1 MYFCS
6 VNEGM
11 MKNPFVT
18 SGYEGPE
25 YFCDRDEETA
35 KLIRLLTN
43 GNNVVL
49 MSPRRMGKTGLLYH
63 AFQRAEIV
71 DEYHTFIIDIY
82 STKNKNEMVAEMGKV
97 ILNTLQSRSKKAFD
111 KFVRV
116 ATSLRPGVSFDP
128 WGNPTWNV
136 EVGNIQ
142 NADNTLDQIF
152 DYIRDSDRPC
162 LIAIDEFQQIA
173 HYPEKNVEAILRTYI
188 QRCSNANFVFSG
200 SERHLLAEMFSSPSR
215 PFYASTSTLN
225 LESINPL
232 KYDEFAR
239 THFEKARKQLA
250 DGVVGAIYDRFE
262 GVTWYVQK
270 VLNYLFADT
279 PIGAVC
285 GMDMIDVAVNEIV
298 KDNGTIYADLLY
310 QLTAKQKELLV
321 AINKEGKVKA
331 VTGSKFI
338 KKHHLTAASS
348 VQTTVRSLTDK
359 QLVTNHLGIYEVYDK
374 FFSIWL
380 LRL

>member
-1 MYFCS
+1 MP
-6 VNEGM
+6 
-11 MKNPFVT
+11 KNPFVT
-18 SGYEGPE
+18 SGYEGPD
-25 YFCDRDEETA
+25 YFCDRVEETE
-35 KLIRLLTN
+35 KLTRLLTN

-63 AFQRAEIV
+63 TFQQEAIKK
-71 DEYHTFIIDIY
+71 EYHTFIIDIY
-82 STKNKNEMVAEMGKV
+82 STKNLNELVAEMSKV
-97 ILNTLQSRSKKAFD
+97 ILNTLQTKGEKAFE
-111 KFVRV
+111 KFVRIV
-116 ATSLRPGVSFDP
+116 TSLRPGVSFDP
-128 WGNPTWNV
+128 FGNPNWNV
-136 EVGNIQ
+136 EVGTIQ
-142 NADNTLDQIF
+142 NSSATLDQIF
-152 DYIRDSDRPC
+152 EYINQSDQPC

-188 QRCSNANFVFSG
+188 QHCSNANFVFSG

-239 THFEKARKQLA
+239 THFEKAGKHLES
-250 DGVVGAIYDRFE
+250 GTVEMICDRFE
-262 GVTWYVQK
+262 GITWYIQK

-279 PIGAVC
+279 VPGETC
-285 GMDMIDVAVNEIV
+285 GNDMIDVAVVEIV

-310 QLTAKQKELLV
+310 QLTAKQKELLI

-338 KKHHLTAASS
+338 KKYHLTAASS
-348 VQTTVRSLTDK
+348 VQTTVRSLMDK
-359 QLVTNHLGIYEVYDK
+359 QLLTSHLGVYEVYDK

-380 LRL
+380 SRL

>member
-1 MYFCS
+1 MP
-6 VNEGM
+6 
-11 MKNPFVT
+11 KNPFVT
-18 SGYEGPE
+18 SGYEGPD
-25 YFCDRDEETA
+25 YFCDRVEETE
-35 KLIRLLTN
+35 KLTRLLTN

-63 AFQRAEIV
+63 TFQQEAIKK
-71 DEYHTFIIDIY
+71 EYHTFIIDIY
-82 STKNKNEMVAEMGKV
+82 STKNLNELVAEMSKV
-97 ILNTLQSRSKKAFD
+97 ILNTLQTKGEKAFE
-111 KFVRV
+111 KFVRIV
-116 ATSLRPGVSFDP
+116 TSLLPGVSFDP
-128 WGNPTWNV
+128 LGNPTWNV
-136 EVGNIQ
+136 EVGTIQ
-142 NADNTLDQIF
+142 NVDNTLDQIF
-152 DYIRDSDRPC
+152 DYIKQSDQPC

-188 QRCSNANFVFSG
+188 QHCSNANFVFSG

-239 THFEKARKQLA
+239 THFEKAGKHLES
-250 DGVVGAIYDRFE
+250 GTVEMICDRFE
-262 GVTWYVQK
+262 GITWYIQK

-279 PIGAVC
+279 VLGETC
-285 GMDMIDVAVNEIV
+285 GNDMIDVAVDEIV

-310 QLTAKQKELLV
+310 QLTAKQKELLI

-338 KKHHLTAASS
+338 KKYHLTAASS
-348 VQTTVRSLTDK
+348 VQTTIKSLMDK
-359 QLVTNHLGIYEVYDK
+359 QLVTRHLGIYEICDK
-374 FFSIWL
+374 FFGIWL
-380 LRL
+380 SRL

>member
-1 MYFCS
+1 MP
-6 VNEGM
+6 
-11 MKNPFVT
+11 KNPFVT

-25 YFCDRDEETA
+25 YFCDREEETE
-35 KLIRLLTN
+35 KLTRLLAN

-63 AFQRAEIV
+63 AFQQEEISM
-71 DEYHTFIIDIY
+71 EYHTFIIDIY
-82 STKNKNEMVAEMGKV
+82 STKNMNDMVAEMGKE
-97 ILNTLQSRSKKAFD
+97 ILNTLQSRNKKAFD

-142 NADNTLDQIF
+142 NADNTLEQIF
-152 DYIRDSDRPC
+152 DYIKQSDQPC
-162 LIAIDEFQQIA
+162 LVAIDEFQQIA

-188 QRCSNANFVFSG
+188 QHCCNANFVFSG

-225 LESINPL
+225 LGSISPL
-232 KYDEFAR
+232 RYDEFAR
-239 THFEKARKQLA
+239 AHFEKAGKHLA
-250 DGVVGAIYDRFE
+250 EGVVEAICNRFE
-262 GVTWYVQK
+262 GVTWYMQK

-279 PIGAVC
+279 ASGETC
-285 GMDMIDVAVNEIV
+285 EMDMIDVAVNEIV

-321 AINKEGKVKA
+321 AISKEGKVKA

-338 KKHHLTAASS
+338 KKHYLTAASS
-348 VQTTVRSLTDK
+348 VQTTVRSLMDK
-359 QLVTNHLGIYEVYDK
+359 QLVTSHLGIYEVYDK
-374 FFSIWL
+374 FFGIWL
-380 LRL
+380 SRL

>member
-1 MYFCS
+1 
-6 VNEGM
+6 

-18 SGYEGPE
+18 SGYEGPD
-25 YFCDRDEETA
+25 YFCDREEETA
-35 KLIRLLTN
+35 KLIRQLTN
-43 GNNVVL
+43 GNNVLL

-63 AFQRAEIV
+63 AFQQEEIRA
-71 DEYHTFIIDIY
+71 EYHTFIIDIY
-82 STKNKNEMVAEMGKV
+82 STKNMNEMVSEMGKV
-97 ILNTLQSRSKKAFD
+97 ILNTLQSKSKKAFD
-111 KFVRV
+111 KFVKV
-116 ATSLRPGVSFDP
+116 ATSLRPGVSFDH

-152 DYIRDSDRPC
+152 DYIGQSDRPC

-188 QRCSNANFVFSG
+188 QHCSNANFVFSG
-200 SERHLLAEMFSSPSR
+200 SERHLLAEMFSSPTR

-225 LESINPL
+225 LERISPS
-232 KYDEFAR
+232 KYAEFAKG
-239 THFEKARKQLA
+239 HFKNAGKHLEES
-250 DGVVGAIYDRFE
+250 VVEAICNRFD
-262 GVTWYVQK
+262 GVTWYMQK

-279 PIGAVC
+279 AFGEKC
-285 GMDMIDVAVNEIV
+285 EMDMIDVAVNEIV

-331 VTGSKFI
+331 ITGSKFI

-348 VQTTVRSLTDK
+348 VQTTVRSLVDK
-359 QLVTNHLGIYEVYDK
+359 QLVTTHLGVYEVYDK

-380 LRL
+380 SRL

>member
-1 MYFCS
+1 
-6 VNEGM
+6 M

-25 YFCDRDEETA
+25 YFCDREEETV
-35 KLIRLLTN
+35 KLIRMLTN

-63 AFQRAEIV
+63 VFQREEISS
-71 DEYHTFIIDIY
+71 EYHTFIIDIY
-82 STKNKNEMVAEMGKV
+82 STKNLNDLVAEMGKV
-97 ILNTLQSRSKKAFD
+97 ILNTLQSKSKKAFD
-111 KFVRV
+111 KFVRMV
-116 ATSLRPGVSFDP
+116 SSLRPGVSFDP

-142 NADNTLDQIF
+142 NTDNTLDQIF
-152 DYIRDSDRPC
+152 DYIKQSEQPC

-188 QRCSNANFVFSG
+188 QHCSNTNFVFSG
-200 SERHLLAEMFSSPSR
+200 SERHLLAEMFSSPAH

-225 LESINPL
+225 LECINPL
-232 KYDEFAR
+232 KYDEFAKA
-239 THFEKARKQLA
+239 HFEKAGKHLEV
-250 DGVVGAIYDRFE
+250 GVVEAICNRFE

-270 VLNYLFADT
+270 VLNYLFAGT
-279 PIGAVC
+279 ASGETC

-331 VTGSKFI
+331 ITGSKFI

-348 VQTTVRSLTDK
+348 VQTTIKSLMDK
-359 QLVTNHLGIYEVYDK
+359 QLVTIHLGVYEVYDK
-374 FFSIWL
+374 FFSFWL
-380 LRL
+380 SRL

>member
-1 MYFCS
+1 
-6 VNEGM
+6 

-25 YFCDRDEETA
+25 YFCDREEETA
-35 KLIRLLTN
+35 KLIRQLTN

-63 AFQRAEIV
+63 AFQQEEIRT
-71 DEYHTFIIDIY
+71 EYHTFIIDIY
-82 STKNKNEMVAEMGKV
+82 STKNMNDMVAEMG
-97 ILNTLQSRSKKAFD
+97 
-111 KFVRV
+111 
-116 ATSLRPGVSFDP
+116 
-128 WGNPTWNV
+128 GNPTWNV

-152 DYIRDSDRPC
+152 DYIKQSDQPC

-188 QRCSNANFVFSG
+188 QHCSNANFVFSG

-225 LESINPL
+225 LEHINPL

-239 THFEKARKQLA
+239 SHFEKVGKHLTE
-250 DGVVGAIYDRFE
+250 GVVEEICNRFE
-262 GVTWYVQK
+262 GITWYVQK
-270 VLNYLFADT
+270 ALNYLFADT
-279 PIGAVC
+279 ASGETC
-285 GMDMIDVAVNEIV
+285 EMDMIDVAVNEIV

-331 VTGSKFI
+331 ITGSKFI

-348 VQTTVRSLTDK
+348 VQTTVRSLMDK
-359 QLVTNHLGIYEVYDK
+359 QLVTSHLGIYEVYDK

-380 LRL
+380 SRL

>member
-1 MYFCS
+1 
-6 VNEGM
+6 

-25 YFCDRDEETA
+25 YFCDREEETA
-35 KLIRLLTN
+35 KLIRQLTN

-63 AFQRAEIV
+63 AFQQEEIRT
-71 DEYHTFIIDIY
+71 EYHTFIIDIY
-82 STKNKNEMVAEMGKV
+82 STKNKNDMVAEMGKV
-97 ILNTLQSRSKKAFD
+97 ILNTLQSKSKKAFD
-111 KFVRV
+111 KFVRI

-128 WGNPTWNV
+128 LGNPTWNV

-152 DYIRDSDRPC
+152 DYIKQSGQPC

-188 QRCSNANFVFSG
+188 QHCSNANFVFSG

-225 LESINPL
+225 LERINPL
-232 KYDEFAR
+232 KYDEFAK
-239 THFEKARKQLA
+239 THFEKSGKHFAE
-250 DGVVGAIYDRFE
+250 DVVEAICDRFE
-262 GVTWYVQK
+262 GITWYVQK

-279 PIGAVC
+279 ASGETC

-298 KDNGTIYADLLY
+298 KDNGMIYADLLY

-321 AINKEGKVKA
+321 SINKEGKVKA
-331 VTGSKFI
+331 ITGSKFI

-348 VQTTVRSLTDK
+348 VQTTVRSLIDK
-359 QLVTNHLGIYEVYDK
+359 QLVTSHLGIYEVYDK
-374 FFSIWL
+374 FFGIWL
-380 LRL
+380 SRL

>member
-1 MYFCS
+1 
-6 VNEGM
+6 M

-25 YFCDRDEETA
+25 YFCDREEETA
-35 KLIRLLTN
+35 KLIRMLTN

-63 AFQRAEIV
+63 AFQQEEIAS
-71 DEYHTFIIDIY
+71 EYHSFIIDIY
-82 STKNKNEMVAEMGKV
+82 STKNLNDLVAEMGKV
-97 ILNTLQSRSKKAFD
+97 ILNTLQSKSKKAFD

-116 ATSLRPGVSFDP
+116 ATSLRPGVSFDS

-152 DYIRDSDRPC
+152 DYIKQSDMRC
-162 LIAIDEFQQIA
+162 LVAIDEFQQIA

-188 QRCSNANFVFSG
+188 QHCSNAEFVFSG

-215 PFYASTSTLN
+215 PFYASTSTLS
-225 LESINPL
+225 LECINPL

-239 THFEKARKQLA
+239 THFEKAEKLLEA
-250 DGVVGAIYDRFE
+250 GVVEEICHRFE
-262 GVTWYVQK
+262 GVTWYIQK

-279 PIGAVC
+279 AFGETC
-285 GMDMIDVAVNEIV
+285 RMDMLDVTVNEIV

-310 QLTAKQKELLV
+310 QLTAKQKELLI

-348 VQTTVRSLTDK
+348 VQTTIKSLMDK
-359 QLVTNHLGIYEVYDK
+359 QLVTCHLGVYEVYDK

-380 LRL
+380 SRL

>member
-1 MYFCS
+1 
-6 VNEGM
+6 M

-25 YFCDRDEETA
+25 YFCDREEETA

-63 AFQRAEIV
+63 AFRQAGIV

-82 STKNKNEMVAEMGKV
+82 STKNLNELVAEMGKV

-111 KFVRV
+111 KFVKV

-128 WGNPTWNV
+128 FGNPNWNV
-136 EVGNIQ
+136 EVGTIQ
-142 NADNTLDQIF
+142 SPSVTLDQIF
-152 DYIRDSDRPC
+152 DYINQSEIPC
-162 LIAIDEFQQIA
+162 LVAIDEFQQIA

-188 QRCSNANFVFSG
+188 QHCSNANFVFSG
-200 SERHLLAEMFSSPSR
+200 SERHLLAEMFSSPAR

-225 LESINPL
+225 LESINLL
-232 KYDEFAR
+232 KYDEFAKA
-239 THFEKARKQLA
+239 HFEKAEKQLET
-250 DGVVGAIYDRFE
+250 GVVETIYARFE
-262 GVTWYVQK
+262 GVTWYIQK

-279 PIGAVC
+279 AAGGC
-285 GMDMIDVAVNEIV
+285 CKMEMIEVAVDEIV

-310 QLTAKQKELLV
+310 QLTIKQKELLV
-321 AINKEGKVKA
+321 AINKEGKVKTI
-331 VTGSKFI
+331 TGSKFI

-348 VQTTVRSLTDK
+348 VQTTVKSLMDK
-359 QLVTNHLGIYEVYDK
+359 QLVTSHLGIYEVYDK
-374 FFSIWL
+374 FFGIWL
-380 LRL
+380 SRL

>member
-1 MYFCS
+1 
-6 VNEGM
+6 

-25 YFCDRDEETA
+25 YFCDREEETA
-35 KLIRLLTN
+35 KLIRQLTN

-63 AFQRAEIV
+63 AFQQEEIAN
-71 DEYHTFIIDIY
+71 EYHTFIIDIY
-82 STKNKNEMVAEMGKV
+82 STKNMNDLVAEIGKV
-97 ILNTLQSRSKKAFD
+97 ILNVDA
-111 KFVRV
+111 
-116 ATSLRPGVSFDP
+116 
-128 WGNPTWNV
+128 
-136 EVGNIQ
+136 
-142 NADNTLDQIF
+142 TLDQIF
-152 DYIRDSDRPC
+152 DYIEQSDRPC

-188 QRCSNANFVFSG
+188 QHCSNANFVFSG
-200 SERHLLAEMFSSPSR
+200 SDRHLLAEMFSSPAR

-225 LESINPL
+225 LEPINPL
-232 KYDEFAR
+232 KYDEFAKA
-239 THFEKARKQLA
+239 HFEKAGKHLEV
-250 DGVVGAIYDRFE
+250 GVVEAICNRFE

-270 VLNYLFADT
+270 VLNYLFAST
-279 PIGAVC
+279 ASGETS

-331 VTGSKFI
+331 ITGSKFI

-348 VQTTVRSLTDK
+348 VQTTIKSLMDK
-359 QLVTNHLGIYEVYDK
+359 QLVTIHLGVYEVYDK
-374 FFSIWL
+374 FFSFWL
-380 LRL
+380 SRL